1 MIIEHAVL
9 NVIEG
14 KRDAFEAAFAKAL
27 PLISETP
34 GFIGLEL
41 RPCIE
46 ADGKYLLLVQW
57 RSVEDHTTG
66 FRRTSRYDEWR
77 RLASLLCAVSG
88 RAALRPGQAKLLRG
102 RPIATRLGS
111 WRP

>member
-14 KRDAFEAAFAKAL
+14 KRDAFEAAFAKAM

-77 RLASLLCAVSG
+77 RLLHHYYAPFPDVLHFGPA
-88 RAALRPGQAKLLRG
+88 
-102 RPIATRLGS
+102 RLS
-111 WRP
+111 C